1 MRNAM
6 KKKLLSL
13 LFVLMLF
20 LCSCGSGSDSL
31 AGSRP
36 GSLVF
41 GEGSSNGEF
50 SYDQVPEYDGQPY
63 AVINNNV
70 PYFKESDFQ
79 KSLLNNTVSWMSW
92 DDAEQRLPM

>member
-70 PYFKESDFQ
+70 PSLIFQ

-92 DDAEQRLPM
+92 DGAEQRLPM

>member
-41 GEGSSNGEF
+41 GEGSSSGEF
-50 SYDQVPEYDGQPY
+50 SYDQ
-63 AVINNNV
+63 
-70 PYFKESDFQ
+70 
-79 KSLLNNTVSWMSW
+79 
-92 DDAEQRLPM
+92 